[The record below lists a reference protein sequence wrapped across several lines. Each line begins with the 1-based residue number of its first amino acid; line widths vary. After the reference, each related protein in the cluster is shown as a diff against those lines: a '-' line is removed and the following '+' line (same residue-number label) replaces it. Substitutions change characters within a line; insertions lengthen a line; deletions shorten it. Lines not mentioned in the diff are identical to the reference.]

1 MFDQLPYSAHLENL
15 TVWDVVHDRE
25 TLQKLILA
33 TDILKSSTQDSFD
46 MTVGND
52 GKFSDAAVYRQL
64 DLKIPSVMK
73 KPNPVHYVFKD
84 IAKFDTQN
92 PIAGEILK

>member
-1 MFDQLPYSAHLENL
+1 M
-15 TVWDVVHDRE
+15 
-25 TLQKLILA
+25 A

-46 MTVGND
+46 MTVRND

-73 KPNPVHYVFKD
+73 KPNLVHYVFKD